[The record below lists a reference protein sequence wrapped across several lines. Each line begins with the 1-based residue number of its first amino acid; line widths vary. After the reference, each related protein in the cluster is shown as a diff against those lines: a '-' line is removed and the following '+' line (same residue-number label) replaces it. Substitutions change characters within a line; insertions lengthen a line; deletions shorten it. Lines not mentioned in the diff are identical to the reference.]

1 MVDDGR
7 VLCCDGL
14 SRREGKGRGRFGDGA
29 GAGAGAVAVAV
40 AVALVEGGDWTGTGH
55 WALDWAL
62 DWTGQATGHKRRDGS
77 ESNMDGME
85 WRDGWMVCSF
95 LGIHPNLGKVSG
107 NPSGSLRQLIIDLSK
122 LNTRNKVI
130 FIL

>member
-29 GAGAGAVAVAV
+29 GAGAGEG

-62 DWTGQATGHKRRDGS
+62 DWTGQATGQKRRDGS

-85 WRDGWMVCSF
+85 W
-95 LGIHPNLGKVSG
+95 
-107 NPSGSLRQLIIDLSK
+107 
-122 LNTRNKVI
+122 
-130 FIL
+130 